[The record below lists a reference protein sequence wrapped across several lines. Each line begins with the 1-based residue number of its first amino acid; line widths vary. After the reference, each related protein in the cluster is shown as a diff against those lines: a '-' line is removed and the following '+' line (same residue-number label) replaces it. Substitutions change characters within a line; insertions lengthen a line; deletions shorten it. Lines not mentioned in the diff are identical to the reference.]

1 MINTI
6 KALRTSTKTLLAAL
20 GLLSISSVSYATTVQ
35 IQTVLGD
42 FEVNLYDKKTPET
55 VKNFLSYVNSGAYK
69 DTVIHRSDSSFVIQG
84 GGFKYTGTP
93 SVTVP
98 LAPITTRAPVINEA
112 TLSNVRGTIAMAK
125 LGNNPNSATSQW
137 FINLKDNSG
146 GGPSL
151 DTVNAG
157 YTVFGQVTGNGMA
170 IVEAIAALK
179 NYNGPGTNVPP
190 FNELPLRNYSSGPL
204 LIDDKDLVMV
214 TGIVVLN
221 PSPDTADALN
231 PPPSKRLNNGG
242 NNGGGNNGGGKS
254 SGGSTG
260 TLLIAGL
267 LLLVTARRFR
277 FTR

>member
-1 MINTI
+1 MIHTI
-6 KALRTSTKTLLAAL
+6 KALNTSTKTLLAAL

-55 VKNFLSYVNSGAYK
+55 VKNFLSYVNAGVYK
-69 DTVIHRSDSSFVIQG
+69 DSVIHRSVSDFMIQG
-84 GGFKYTGTP
+84 GGFKYTGIP
-93 SVTVP
+93 SVTPP
-98 LAPITTRAPVINEA
+98 LAPIAARAPVINEA

-125 LGNNPNSATSQW
+125 QGNNPNSATNQW
-137 FINLKDNSG
+137 FINFKDNSTN
-146 GGPSL
+146 L
-151 DTVNAG
+151 DFQNSG
-157 YTVFGQVTGNGMA
+157 FTVFGEVTGNGMA
-170 IVEAIAALK
+170 IVDAIAALK
-179 NYNGPGTNVPP
+179 VHKNLAPLP
-190 FNELPLRNYSSGPL
+190 FNELPLRGYTSGP
-204 LIDDKDLVMV
+204 IDDKHLVMV
-214 TGIVVLN
+214 SGIVVLN

>member
-1 MINTI
+1 MIHTI
-6 KALRTSTKTLLAAL
+6 KALSTSTKTLLAAL

-55 VKNFLSYVNSGAYK
+55 VKNFLSYVNAGAYT
-69 DTVIHRSDSSFVIQG
+69 DTAFHRSVKDFMIQG

-93 SVTVP
+93 AVTPP
-98 LAPITTRAPVINEA
+98 LAPIASRAPVVNEA
-112 TLSNVRGTIAMAK
+112 VLSNVRGTIAMAK
-125 LGNNPNSATSQW
+125 LDSQANSATNQW
-137 FINLKDNSG
+137 FINIKDNSTN
-146 GGPSL
+146 L
-151 DTVNAG
+151 DFQNSG
-157 YTVFGQVTGNGMA
+157 FTVFGEVTGNGMA
-170 IVEAIAALK
+170 IVDAIAALQTYDK
-179 NYNGPGTNVPP
+179 TNSQAR
-190 FNELPLRNYSSGPL
+190 FADLPLRNYTAGP
-204 LIDDKDLVMV
+204 IDDKHLVMV

-221 PSPDTADALN
+221 ASPGTADALN
-231 PPPSKRLNNGG
+231 PPPSKRL

-277 FTR
+277 FIR